1 MCLFQFY
8 SFLHPMCHRLYIFI
22 LSRMWSFIVCFILSV
37 SFVMLSP
44 FRCVIYLMMSFPP
57 ECVPLSYVSY
67 VLHCILD
74 CVPSLDKASAFYC
87 KVHPGYVF
95 LSCVDYVLFC
105 LFDSECFL
113 PSDLS
118 YALYCHLHL
127 WCVLSCY
134 GSWALLYL
142 VQSDRVPHPV
152 CHLFYIVMSPLCFIL
167 SHVFYV
173 LLCIVYS
180 DCYLHPMCHYV
191 LSCQFH
197 PGYVILF
204 HLIYFQI
211 VLSSSDLLSWFNEMG
226 KKYNHNLHK
235 IRCCDTLLPHQIPV
249 TSDNSS

>member
-1 MCLFQFY
+1 MFY
-8 SFLHPMCHRLYIFI
+8 FVWSIRNAFPLPMCHIPYDVISTGMCSFI
-22 LSRMWSFIVCFILSV
+22 LCVICFTLSFGLRSFIRYGISFLLSGPPGICF
-37 SFVMLSP
+37 
-44 FRCVIYLMMSFPP
+44 
-57 ECVPLSYVSY
+57 
-67 VLHCILD
+67 
-74 CVPSLDKASAFYC
+74 FYP
-87 KVHPGYVF
+87 VWTMFYFGF
-95 LSCVDYVLFC
+95 
-105 LFDSECFL
+105 FDSECFL

-152 CHLFYIVMSPLCFIL
+152 CHMFYIVMSPLCFIL

-226 KKYNHNLHK
+226 KQYNHNLHK
-235 IRCCDTLLPHQIPV
+235 IRCCDTPPPLPPPNPRNIRQFQLETMTRWTHCFNLLLSVSIC
-249 TSDNSS
+249 